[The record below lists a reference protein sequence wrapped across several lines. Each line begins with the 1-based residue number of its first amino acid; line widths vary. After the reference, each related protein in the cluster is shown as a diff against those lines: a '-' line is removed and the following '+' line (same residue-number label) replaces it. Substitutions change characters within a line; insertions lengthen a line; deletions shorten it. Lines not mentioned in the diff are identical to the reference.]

1 MQTLLQYISTRC
13 YVDTELREKINT
25 SFERIE
31 LSKGTSLLKQD
42 QVAKKIYFV
51 EKGALHTYYYHDG
64 KQITSWF
71 YTEDHFVSSW
81 YSFYSQK
88 PAFEEIVS
96 LEDCVLYSV
105 SFDQYQK
112 LIADFPS
119 FGNFA
124 RLLAEESL
132 AFIDYFSKAWSYLSA
147 KEKYNLLLQYLPDI
161 EQRVKLGHIASFLGI
176 SQETL
181 SRIRGKK

>member
-13 YVDTELREKINT
+13 YVDTQLREKINT

-31 LSKGTSLLKQD
+31 LSKDTCLLKQD
-42 QVAKKIYFV
+42 QVAKKLYFV
-51 EKGALHTYYYHDG
+51 EQGVLHTYYYHDG

-71 YTEDHFVSSW
+71 YTEELFVTSW
-81 YSFYSQK
+81 YSFYTQK
-88 PAFEEIVS
+88 PTFEEIVC
-96 LEDCVLYSV
+96 LEDCVVYSI
-105 SFDQYQK
+105 SYDQYQK
-112 LIADFPS
+112 LIADSPA

-124 RLLAEESL
+124 RLLGEESL
-132 AFIDYFSKAWSYLSA
+132 AFLDYFSKAWSYLSA
-147 KEKYNLLLQYLPDI
+147 KEKYELLLEYLPNI

-181 SRIRGKK
+181 SRIRAKK